1 MKGTSMQVP
10 SYDGFRV
17 RLNQAGYESV
27 RESRYGKDFREFV
40 LGKARV
46 HLDNGLAYANVP
58 WGLDGLDV
66 PLSSDIS
73 PEYIDEFELKPE
85 FIKPHLNEGDYLL
98 RNKSGHILARGR
110 VTNHP
115 GGSSVL
121 VMGKVREHVIN
132 LCTQICAGET
142 APEAAGG
149 RKGLIR
155 GLHGVVESL
164 TQMAEDLAR
173 QVGVLEGREEVMS
186 EYRANLEKQVQDLR
200 AENVELNNPKISAWK
215 FFWRAFF
222 GTNDPSVA

>member
-1 MKGTSMQVP
+1 MGYLNLCAILGVEAHSLVRVDKGGQGGRYTFPQIGITAVSI
-10 SYDGFRV
+10 D
-17 RLNQAGYESV
+17 AGEIS
-27 RESRYGKDFREFV
+27 SKI
-40 LGKARV
+40 
-46 HLDNGLAYANVP
+46 N
-58 WGLDGLDV
+58 WGIHGTEV
-66 PLSSDIS
+66 DIS
-73 PEYIDEFELKPE
+73 PDILLHVKAFAIDAHVPPCDK
-85 FIKPHLNEGDYLL
+85 GRYVL
-98 RNKSGHILARGR
+98 RGKANRILAEANVDCGPGSTSAAVHIRGKSR
-110 VTNHP
+110 QDV
-115 GGSSVL
+115 VKL
-121 VMGKVREHVIN
+121 YE
-132 LCTQICAGET
+132 QICASET